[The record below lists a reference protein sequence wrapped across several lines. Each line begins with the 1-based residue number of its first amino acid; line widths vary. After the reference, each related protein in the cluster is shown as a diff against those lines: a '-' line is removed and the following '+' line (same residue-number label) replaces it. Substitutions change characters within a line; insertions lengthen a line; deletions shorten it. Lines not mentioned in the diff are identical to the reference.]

1 MTHIRKA
8 VFPVAGQ
15 GTRFLPATK
24 SVPKEMLPLVDRP
37 LIQYAVDEARAAG
50 IEEFI
55 FITSA
60 GKSALENYF
69 DTAAALE
76 NSLKKAGKLSAL
88 EALGPTRMPEGTLSF
103 IRQKQPKGLG
113 HAVWLA
119 RRLVG
124 DEPFAVLLPD
134 DIIRAKTPAL
144 AQMVEAHA
152 DCGGH
157 MLATMDVPNE
167 ETASYGV
174 LDIAGR
180 DGPMA
185 KVRGLVEKPS
195 PHLAPSNS
203 AVVGRYILEPSI
215 FDRLEA
221 IDPGAG
227 GEIQLTDAIS
237 ADLDHTDVTGFSFDG
252 DRYDCGSVAGFVQA
266 TLTYALDR
274 EDLRECIRSFMATMG
289 ATPPIAASTPTPLSW
304 SNFVI
309 RNHRCENGAP
319 TTQAGPSGQLVN
331 SGQVHAR

>member
-88 EALGPTRMPEGTLSF
+88 EALGPTRMLEGTLSF

-134 DIIRAKTPAL
+134 DVIRAKTPAL
-144 AQMVEAHA
+144 AQMVAAHA

-157 MLATMDVPNE
+157 MLATIDVPNE

-174 LDIAGR
+174 LDIAEREGR
-180 DGPMA
+180 KA
-185 KVRGLVEKPS
+185 KIRGLVEKPS
-195 PHLAPSNS
+195 PELAPSNS
-203 AVVGRYILEPSI
+203 AIVGRYILEPSI

-221 IDPGAG
+221 IAPGAG

-237 ADLDHTDVTGFSFDG
+237 ADLDDTDVTGYSFDG
-252 DRYDCGSVAGFVQA
+252 DRFDCGSVPGFIQA

-274 EDLRECIRSFMATMG
+274 EELRECIRSFMATLG
-289 ATPPIAASTPTPLSW
+289 TTLPIAASVPPPLSW

-309 RNHRCENGAP
+309 RSRGCDIGDP
-319 TTQAGPSGQLVN
+319 TNRSERNYQLAN
-331 SGQVHAR
+331 SG